1 MFKKQQNS
9 IVELT
14 FVVILLMLFFYVL
27 VVWASLLI
35 PFIIAV
41 LFSFAIIWLSNF
53 YKRFRVG
60 SVISYLFAIGTYI
73 FIFWLIWRMIGSNVT
88 DLVELL
94 PQYQTKVL
102 TIVSN
107 LFETL
112 KIPQPTSIN
121 QVISEI
127 NLQAI
132 FTSVVGG
139 VTTIFSKTGII
150 LFYVLFILLESRHF
164 KEKLPLMFTDDSKRS
179 QIVWIFEKIKKDIK
193 SYFVIK
199 TLVSSVTAV
208 LSFCVMII
216 FWLDFAIFWAFL
228 IFFLNF
234 IPSVGSIMAVSFPI
248 LLTLIQFESYY
259 PFVFISSGL
268 IGIQILMG
276 NIIEPRFMGNK
287 LNLSPLV
294 IIIALGFW
302 WTIWWVVGMLLS
314 VPIMVIINIIL
325 SKFPST
331 RSIAILLSEKGE
343 LQVDNEAEV
352 MKNRKQ
358 LFNSVKSKLTKNKTH
373 KKLHIKK

>member
-1 MFKKQQNS
+1 
-9 IVELT
+9 
-14 FVVILLMLFFYVL
+14 
-27 VVWASLLI
+27 
-35 PFIIAV
+35 
-41 LFSFAIIWLSNF
+41 
-53 YKRFRVG
+53 
-60 SVISYLFAIGTYI
+60 
-73 FIFWLIWRMIGSNVT
+73 MIGSNVT